1 MEKTQL
7 MKGILESCT
16 LKIIEKSETYGYE
29 IVEQLQQY
37 GFEDVKEG
45 TLYPLLLR
53 LEKKELIEASFKPSP
68 LGPKRKYYHLTE
80 SGKKALKGFVKDWK
94 ATVNAVERIFEEG

>member
-45 TLYPLLLR
+45 RKIITNSLPHREYHPQDIDLFQ
-53 LEKKELIEASFKPSP
+53 KEYEQYQKI
-68 LGPKRKYYHLTE
+68 TE
-80 SGKKALKGFVKDWK
+80 RTTDYEQR
-94 ATVNAVERIFEEG
+94 N